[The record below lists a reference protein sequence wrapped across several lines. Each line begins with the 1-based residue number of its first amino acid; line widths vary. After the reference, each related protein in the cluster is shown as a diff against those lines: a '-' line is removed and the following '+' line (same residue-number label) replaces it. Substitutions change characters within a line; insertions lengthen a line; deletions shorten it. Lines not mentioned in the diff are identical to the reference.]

1 MSMIIVGP
9 SRRGFRVSR
18 TLDKLGNRSS
28 ATAELSFTDVRV
40 PVSNTIGEIGRG
52 FQQQME
58 QFQPERMIASYLQV
72 GGLQKALDRTRDYL
86 APRRAF
92 GRPLPPPDYA
102 AYPLPA
108 PSTPPHPV
116 ARPTHSPSAPRPPR
130 GHTPRR
136 PHHPQPAP
144 ARAY

>member
-1 MSMIIVGP
+1 MSQILIET

-18 TLDKLGNRSS
+18 TLDKRGNRSS

-72 GGLQKALDRTRDYL
+72 GGLAKALDRTRDYL
-86 APRRAF
+86 SQRRAL
-92 GRPLPPPDYA
+92 GRPPPAHAPPRRPLPEPA
-102 AYPLPA
+102 APLA
-108 PSTPPHPV
+108 PV
-116 ARPTHSPSAPRPPR
+116 
-130 GHTPRR
+130 
-136 PHHPQPAP
+136 
-144 ARAY
+144 